1 MRRRL
6 PTALLLAF
14 FAVVTPRASRAVDY
28 LYPFLDPSENQAVE
42 GVRRYDATNVLLAC
56 SYTLSGSATQGMW
69 WVGSLTTGS
78 GTPYKVLPQ
87 LDGQTVTSSL
97 YYGPNTAFAN
107 PALGSGTIQ
116 IVGSYMY
123 SESTTPNLNNGV
135 LYTGPVNGSGGT
147 WTQLNVPSNLTS
159 GTVAN
164 TIPHS
169 VMGELVVG
177 NYDLA
182 GVAGSGNAFLY
193 NTTSGSYTIFNLG
206 GTQNLTSAY
215 GVWQNSADSYTIVGG
230 SQIGGINKAFIM
242 DYVLSTGSFGTPTFF
257 APRGEE
263 VTIYS
268 HFEGI
273 SGLGGDRYSLIGMTV
288 DSGSNPVGVDYVV
301 ANRNPDGSFSRGD
314 WIPIAVP
321 GSATTTGNTV
331 IDDFALGIYT
341 TSTSAG
347 TAAYVAAVPEPG
359 SWLLAT
365 IGVAGLG
372 IATRLGRPRKT
383 SAAG

>member
-1 MRRRL
+1 MHRRL
-6 PTALLLAF
+6 PTALLLTL
-14 FAVVTPRASRAVDY
+14 FAVVAPPAARAVEY
-28 LYPFLDPSENQAVE
+28 LYPFLEPSENQAVE

-69 WVGSLTTGS
+69 WVGSLTSGS
-78 GTPYKVLPQ
+78 GTPYQVLPQ
-87 LDGQTVTSSL
+87 ISGQTVTSSL

-116 IVGSYMY
+116 IVGSYKY
-123 SESTTPNLNNGV
+123 AQSPTPSLNNGV

-147 WTQLNVPSNLTS
+147 WTQFNVPSNLTS

-177 NYDLA
+177 NYDL
-182 GVAGSGNAFLY
+182 VDVPGSGNAFLY
-193 NTTSGSYTIFNLG
+193 NTVTNAYTIFNLG

-215 GVWQNSADSYTIVGG
+215 GIWQNSADSYTIVGG

-273 SGLGGDRYSLIGMTV
+273 SGLGGDRYALIGMTI
-288 DSGSNPVGVDYVV
+288 DSGSDPIGVDYVV
-301 ANRNPDGSFSRGD
+301 ATRNLDGSFSRGD
-314 WIPIAVP
+314 WVPIAVP
-321 GSATTTGNTV
+321 GASTTTGNTV

-359 SWLLAT
+359 SWLLAA
-365 IGVAGLG
+365 IGAAGLG
-372 IATRLGRPRKT
+372 IAMRMGRTRNA
-383 SAAG
+383 SAAD